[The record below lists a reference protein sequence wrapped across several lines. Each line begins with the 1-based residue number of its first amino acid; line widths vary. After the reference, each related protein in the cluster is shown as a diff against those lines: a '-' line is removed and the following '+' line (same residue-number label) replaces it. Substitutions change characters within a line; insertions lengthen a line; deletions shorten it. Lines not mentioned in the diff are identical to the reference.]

1 MENIKE
7 INFAEILS
15 ALLRKLWLI
24 VLAAVIM
31 GALVYGY
38 TANFVTPMYK
48 SRITVYVNNTVAV
61 LNNNNVSVS
70 ASDLAT
76 SQRLVLTYINILK
89 SDKVLDEVAKKINE
103 SPDYNFKNK
112 ISGGQIKGMLTA
124 ASLDETEVFEVVIS
138 NSNPKMAAAIAHE
151 IGVVAP
157 DIIKDIVVGSST
169 SIIDDAKVATA
180 PYAPSKRTST
190 TVGMVVGAAIA
201 ACAVVLQTLLDV
213 RIKGE
218 EDLALISNAPVLG
231 LIPDLAMESKDHY
244 GYSGY
249 KYRAYKADS
258 GSPEI
263 PSDGGEAV

>member
-7 INFAEILS
+7 INLAEIMS

-24 VLAAVIM
+24 VLAAVIV

-48 SRITVYVNNTVAV
+48 SRITVYVNNTVAM
-61 LNNNNVSVS
+61 LNSNNVSVT

-103 SPDYNFKNK
+103 DPEYNFKNK
-112 ISGGQIKGMLTA
+112 LTGTQIKYMLTA

-138 NSNPKMAAAIAHE
+138 SSNPKLAAAIAHE
-151 IGVVAP
+151 IGVIAP

-180 PYAPSKRTST
+180 PYAPNKRTNT
-190 TVGMVVGAAIA
+190 TIGMIAGAVLA
-201 ACAVVLQTLLDV
+201 ACAVILQTLLDV
-213 RIKGE
+213 RVKSE

-249 KYRAYKADS
+249 KYKAYKADNS
-258 GSPEI
+258 DPG
-263 PSDGGEAV
+263 DGGEAV